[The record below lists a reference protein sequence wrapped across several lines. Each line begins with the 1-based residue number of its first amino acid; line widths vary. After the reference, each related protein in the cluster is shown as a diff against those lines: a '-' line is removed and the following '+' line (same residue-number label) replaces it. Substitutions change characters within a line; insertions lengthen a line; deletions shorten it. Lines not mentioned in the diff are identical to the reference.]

1 MNGCVNMLGSDLYRQ
16 ALGKSVGAVKVRDK
30 SFLIT
35 GATGLIGSCIIDLL
49 MACNNLG
56 YNNNVY
62 ALGRSTKK
70 LQDRFPNYID
80 SPLFHIIE
88 QNIIEPISGGIEFDY
103 IFHGASNADPVSYAK
118 YPVETMT
125 TNILGTNNVLEYGKK
140 HLGCKLLIMS
150 TFEVY
155 GEKGQGNYTETDAGI
170 IDFNAFRSCYPESKR
185 SVEILSRC
193 YHSEYSVDVRVA
205 RLSSI
210 YGPTMAKNDSKA
222 HAQFLKKA
230 INGENIVLKSKGLQK
245 RTYTYVI
252 DAVTAL
258 MCLMFKGLAGDSYNI
273 SNENSIAT
281 IAEVADIC
289 ANLAGTSVDFD
300 IPSELEAKG
309 FSKPQNCIL
318 DNTKLKALGW
328 TGRYTLKEG
337 LQETFN
343 ILIQN
348 KD

>member
-1 MNGCVNMLGSDLYRQ
+1 MSGYGSILESKLYQQSIREITDT
-16 ALGKSVGAVKVRDK
+16 VEVKNK
-30 SFLIT
+30 TFLVT

-56 YNNNVY
+56 YSNNVY
-62 ALGRSTKK
+62 ALGRSAKK
-70 LQDRFPNYID
+70 LQDRFPNYIG

-88 QNIIEPISGGIEFDY
+88 QNIIEPISGRIEFDY

-125 TNILGTNNVLEYGKK
+125 TNILGTNNMLEYGRN
-140 HLGCKLLIMS
+140 HPSCKLLIMS

-328 TGRYTLKEG
+328 TGRYTIKEG
-337 LQETFN
+337 LLETFN

>member
-1 MNGCVNMLGSDLYRQ
+1 MNGYINILGSDLYQQ
-16 ALGKSVGAVKVRDK
+16 ALRKIVRTVEVRDK
-30 SFLIT
+30 NFLIT

-56 YNNNVY
+56 YNNNIY

-70 LQDRFPNYID
+70 LQDRFPNYIN

-88 QNIIEPISGGIEFDY
+88 QNIIEPIAADIKFDF

-125 TNILGTNNVLEYGKK
+125 TNILGTNNVLEYGKS
-140 HLGCKLLIMS
+140 HLDCKLLIMS

-155 GEKGQGNYTETDAGI
+155 GDKGQDEYTETDAGI

-193 YHSEYSVDVRVA
+193 YHSEYDVDVRVA

-210 YGPTMAKNDSKA
+210 YGPTMAVDDSKA

-230 INGENIVLKSKGLQK
+230 INRENIVLKSKGLQK
-245 RTYTYVI
+245 RTYTYVF

-258 MCLMFKGLAGDSYNI
+258 MCVMFKGQPGESYNI
-273 SNENSIAT
+273 SNEKSIAT
-281 IAEVADIC
+281 IAEVAGIC
-289 ANLAGTSVDFD
+289 AKLAGTDVVFD

-318 DNTKLKALGW
+318 DNSKLKELGW
-328 TGRYTLKEG
+328 EG
-337 LQETFN
+337 HYSIKGGLLDTYN
-343 ILIQN
+343 ILLQS
-348 KD
+348 K

>member
-1 MNGCVNMLGSDLYRQ
+1 MNGCIKMLGSDLYQQSIR
-16 ALGKSVGAVKVRDK
+16 KIIDAVDVKDK
-30 SFLIT
+30 TFLVT

-49 MACNNLG
+49 MECNNLG

-62 ALGRSTKK
+62 ALGRSATK
-70 LQDRFPNYID
+70 LQARFSNYINN
-80 SPLFHIIE
+80 PLFHILE
-88 QNIIEPISGGIEFDY
+88 QDIIEPISDRIGFDY

-125 TNILGTNNVLEYGKK
+125 TNILGSYNVLEYGKK
-140 HLGCKLLIMS
+140 HVGCKLLIMS

-155 GEKGQGNYTETDAGI
+155 GNKGQDNYIESDSGV

-193 YHSEYSVDVRVA
+193 YHSEYNVDVRVA

-210 YGPTMAKNDSKA
+210 YGPTMAKDDSKA

-245 RTYTYVI
+245 RTYTYVL

-258 MCLMFKGLAGDSYNI
+258 MSVMFNGLAGESYNI
-273 SNENSIAT
+273 SNEKSIAT
-281 IAEVADIC
+281 IAEVADLC
-289 ANLAGTSVDFD
+289 AKLAGTEVVFD

-318 DNTKLKALGW
+318 DNMKLKGLGW
-328 TGRYTLKEG
+328 EGRYTIKEG

-343 ILIQN
+343 IMIQH
-348 KD
+348 K

>member
-1 MNGCVNMLGSDLYRQ
+1 MNGYINMLGSDLYQQ
-16 ALGKSVGAVKVRDK
+16 ALRKIVRTVEVRDK
-30 SFLIT
+30 NFLIT

-56 YNNNVY
+56 YNNNIY
-62 ALGRSTKK
+62 ALGRSAKK
-70 LQDRFPNYID
+70 LQDRFPNYIN

-88 QNIIEPISGGIEFDY
+88 QNIIEPISGSVEFDF

-125 TNILGTNNVLEYGKK
+125 TNILGTNNVLEYGKS
-140 HLGCKLLIMS
+140 HPDCKLLIMS

-155 GEKGQGNYTETDAGI
+155 GDKGQDEYTETDAGI

-193 YHSEYSVDVRVA
+193 YHSEYDVDVRVA

-210 YGPTMAKNDSKA
+210 YGPTMAVDDSKA

-258 MCLMFKGLAGDSYNI
+258 MCVMFKGQPGESYNI
-273 SNENSIAT
+273 SNEKSIAT
-281 IAEVADIC
+281 IAEVAGIC
-289 ANLAGTSVDFD
+289 AKLAGTNVVFD

-309 FSKPQNCIL
+309 FSKPQNCIF
-318 DNTKLKALGW
+318 DNSKLKELGW
-328 TGRYTLKEG
+328 EG
-337 LQETFN
+337 HYSIKDGLLDTYN
-343 ILIQN
+343 ILLQG
-348 KD
+348 K

>member
-1 MNGCVNMLGSDLYRQ
+1 MSGYVNIIENKIYQQSIRKIVETVD
-16 ALGKSVGAVKVRDK
+16 VKDK
-30 SFLIT
+30 TFLVT

-49 MACNNLG
+49 MECNNLG

-62 ALGRSTKK
+62 ALGRSEKK
-70 LQDRFPNYID
+70 LQSRFSNYNKN
-80 SPLFHIIE
+80 PLFHILE
-88 QNIIEPISGGIEFDY
+88 QNIIEPISDNIEFDY

-125 TNILGTNNVLEYGKK
+125 TNILGSNNVLEYGKK
-140 HLGCKLLIMS
+140 HHGCKILIMS

-155 GEKGQGNYTETDAGI
+155 GNKGQDNYIETDAGV

-193 YHSEYSVDVRVA
+193 YHSEYKVDVRVA

-210 YGPTMAKNDSKA
+210 YGPTMAIDDSKA

-230 INGENIVLKSKGLQK
+230 INGDNIVLKSKGLQK
-245 RTYTYVI
+245 RTYAYVI

-258 MCLMFKGLAGDSYNI
+258 MSVMFKGLAGESYNI
-273 SNENSIAT
+273 SNEKSIAT
-281 IAEVADIC
+281 IAEVAGIC
-289 ANLAGTSVDFD
+289 AKLAGTEVVFD

-318 DNTKLKALGW
+318 DNAKLRGLGW
-328 TGRYTLKEG
+328 TGSYTINEG
-337 LQETFN
+337 LLETYN
-343 ILIQN
+343 ILKQI
-348 KD
+348 K

>member
-1 MNGCVNMLGSDLYRQ
+1 MNGCINMFGSDLYQQ
-16 ALGKSVGAVKVRDK
+16 ALRKIVGTVEVRDK
-30 SFLIT
+30 SFLVT

-49 MACNNLG
+49 MECNNLG

-62 ALGRSTKK
+62 ALGRSAKK
-70 LQDRFPNYID
+70 LQDRFSNYID

-88 QNIIEPISGGIEFDY
+88 QNIIEPIDADIKFDF
-103 IFHGASNADPVSYAK
+103 IFHGASNADPGSYAK

-125 TNILGTNNVLEYGKK
+125 TNFLGTNNVLEYGKS
-140 HLGCKLLIMS
+140 HPGCKLLIMS

-155 GEKGQGNYTETDAGI
+155 GDKGQDIYIETDSGV
-170 IDFNAFRSCYPESKR
+170 IDINAIRSCYPESKR

-193 YHSEYSVDVRVA
+193 YNNEYDVDVRVA

-210 YGPTMAKNDSKA
+210 YGPTMAIDDSKA

-230 INGENIVLKSKGLQK
+230 INGENIILKSKGLQK

-258 MCLMFKGLAGDSYNI
+258 MCVMFKGLPGEAYNI
-273 SNENSIAT
+273 SNENSVAS
-281 IAEVADIC
+281 IAEVAYTC
-289 ANLAGTSVDFD
+289 AEIANTRVSYDM
-300 IPSELEAKG
+300 PSELEARG

-318 DNTKLKALGW
+318 DNSKLKELGW
-328 TGRYTLKEG
+328 EGRYSIKDG
-337 LQETFN
+337 LFETYN
-343 ILIQN
+343 ILLQG
-348 KD
+348 K